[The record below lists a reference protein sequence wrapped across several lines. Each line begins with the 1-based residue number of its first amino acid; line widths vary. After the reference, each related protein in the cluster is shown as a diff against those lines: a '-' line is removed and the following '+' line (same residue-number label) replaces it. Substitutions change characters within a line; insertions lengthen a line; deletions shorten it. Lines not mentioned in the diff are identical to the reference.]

1 MEITFRKGTPPLKDG
16 LCIPVFEEKKLSHDL
31 PVDAKILGSL
41 HNILKKHSFSGKAGE
56 MLEVVGTSPQIIL
69 FGMGSKKELD
79 ANTVSHTGAKLLQ
92 KLEASHLQNASI
104 IWSDDISTKKNT
116 SAQLA
121 IEFVIGLQ
129 MRAYRFDH
137 YKTKQTKK
145 DKPSLTKVVFY
156 SSHATELAK
165 NYLDAE
171 AILEGISLNRDLLNE
186 PPNILNPQTFA
197 ERVKTLS
204 KEGLKIKILDEK
216 ELKKI
221 GMEAL
226 LAVGSGS
233 KTPSCV
239 AIMEWKNG
247 PSDQK
252 PLAFVGKGVTFDT
265 GGLSIKPRDIM
276 AEMKF
281 DMGGAALVTGL
292 MHSLARRKANV
303 NAVGVIGLVENAVD
317 GESYRPADI
326 LKSLSG
332 QTIEVLDTDAEGRL
346 VLADIL
352 TYTQDTFDPTLMID
366 VATLTGAMLVCLGHE
381 FAGLFTPDDKLAK
394 QLYEAGLKVDEK
406 VWRLPLH
413 KNYHKLMDSKIAD
426 MKNIGPPMNAG
437 SAQAAEFLHRFIKQ
451 TPWAHIDIAGVAM
464 LVGDHPLSGHQPP
477 GYGVRLLN
485 AFIKDNYEKDGKA

>member
-1 MEITFRKGTPPLKDG
+1 MEIIFRKGAPTLKDG
-16 LCIPVFEEKKLSHDL
+16 LCIPVFVEKKLSPDL
-31 PVDAKILGSL
+31 QVDKQVQEQL
-41 HNILKKHSFSGKAGE
+41 HSILKKHSFTGKVGE
-56 MLEVVGTSPQIIL
+56 LLEVVGTSPQIIL
-69 FGMGSKKELD
+69 FGMGSKKELE
-79 ANTVSHTGAKLLQ
+79 ASTVSHTGAKLLQ
-92 KLEASHLQNASI
+92 KLEALHMQNASI
-104 IWSDDISTKKNT
+104 AWSDDISTNKDT

-121 IEFVIGLQ
+121 LEFVMGLQ

-137 YKTKQTKK
+137 YKTKQQEK
-145 DKPSLTKVVFY
+145 DKPSLKQVILY

-165 NYLDAE
+165 DYIEAE
-171 AILEGISLNRDLLNE
+171 AILEGIFLNRDLLNE
-186 PPNILNPQTFA
+186 PPNILNPQSFA
-197 ERVKTLS
+197 ERVKLLT
-204 KEGLKIKILDEK
+204 KQGLKVKILDEK

-247 PSDQK
+247 PADQK

-265 GGLSIKPRDIM
+265 GGLSLKPRDIM

-292 MHSLARRKANV
+292 MHSLARRKAKV
-303 NAVGVIGLVENAVD
+303 NALGVIGLVENVVD
-317 GESYRPADI
+317 SESYRPADI

-352 TYTQDTFDPTLMID
+352 TYTQDTFDPALMVD

-381 FAGLFTPDDKLAK
+381 FAGLYTTDDKLAK

-413 KNYHKLMDSKIAD
+413 KNYHKLMESKIAD

-437 SAQAAEFLHRFIKQ
+437 STQAAEFLHRFIKK

-464 LVGDHPLSGHQPP
+464 LVGDHPLSGHNPP
-477 GYGVRLLN
+477 GYGVRLFN
-485 AFIKDNYEKDGKA
+485 TFIKDNYEKH